1 MTARE
6 RRDDK
11 RRTASQV
18 QVGAAVGVLDGVL
31 IRVTDAGDDPQL
43 GRNPDIVELALGPAL
58 DLSA

>member
-18 QVGAAVGVLDGVL
+18 QVGAAVGVLDSVL

>member
-43 GRNPDIVELALGPAL
+43 SRNPDVVELALLPAL
-58 DLSA
+58 DLGS

>member
-18 QVGAAVGVLDGVL
+18 QVGAAVGVLDGVF

>member
-18 QVGAAVGVLDGVL
+18 QVGAAVGVLDSVL

-43 GRNPDIVELALGPAL
+43 SRNPDVAELALGPAL
-58 DLSA
+58 DLST